1 MQYCNLITKRV
12 QTSKIKAI
20 QHIAYDRRS
29 WITRK
34 ENRSERAQG
43 DYLSECI
50 NILVVLTTSKQERFL
65 PKEAARI

>member
-1 MQYCNLITKRV
+1 MQYCKLITKRV

-29 WITRK
+29 WVTRK

-50 NILVVLTTSKQERFL
+50 NILV
-65 PKEAARI
+65 